1 MAEGGGIIE
10 KAVDAW
16 MEKGADVEEAVETFR
31 RGTTRKVLFIIGCIV
46 AAVVAVGVSVTIG
59 DYNISFIDTYKVIW
73 DHIMD
78 NVNDPVA
85 DYVIFTWRMPRIL
98 TGLIAGAGL
107 AAAGCVM
114 QSILRNPLADTYTT
128 GISSGASFGASLA
141 LGLGISVASGSF
153 AVVMNAFVFSLIPM
167 AVIILVMKMKGSQPS
182 IMIMTGIAVM
192 YIFNAAATLIR
203 LRSDAETEAA
213 IFAWSVGTIDVTS
226 WVVPGTMVIFVVIG
240 LTGLMLLSK
249 KLNVVATGDE
259 SARSMGVDAEVIR
272 IVALL
277 IISLMAAGIV
287 SFTGLIG
294 FVGLVCPHIAR
305 MVVGSDNRYLLPAS
319 AAFGSALLL
328 FADIVGR
335 VITANNDIQ
344 VGVVMAFIGGPM
356 FLYLI
361 IRSRRGTW

>member
-1 MAEGGGIIE
+1 MDGGKVIDR
-10 KAVDAW
+10 AVRAW
-16 MEKGADVEEAVETFR
+16 MEPEADVEEEVRTFQR
-31 RGTTRKVLFIIGCIV
+31 NASLKVLFIVACVV
-46 AAVVAVGVSVTIG
+46 AAFVAVGISVTIG
-59 DYNISFIDTYKVIW
+59 DYSISFVDTYKVIF
-73 DHIMD
+73 DHLLG
-78 NVNDPVA
+78 NVTDSMG

-141 LGLGISVASGSF
+141 LGLGISVASGTV
-153 AVVMNAFVFSLIPM
+153 AVIANAFVFSLIP
-167 AVIILVMKMKGSQPS
+167 VFIIILVMKMKGSSPS
-182 IMIMTGIAVM
+182 VMIMTGIAVM

-203 LRSDAETEAA
+203 LRADSETQAA
-213 IFAWSVGTIDVTS
+213 IFAWSVGSIDVTS
-226 WVVPGTMVIFVVIG
+226 WSAPETMVVFVIVG
-240 LTGLMLLSK
+240 LVALMLLSK
-249 KLNVVATGDE
+249 KLNVIATGDE
-259 SARSMGVDAEVIR
+259 SARSMGVDAETIR
-272 IVALL
+272 IIALV

-305 MVVGSDNRYLLPAS
+305 LVIGSDNRYLIPAS

-328 FADIVGR
+328 IADIIGR

-344 VGVVMAFIGGPM
+344 VGVITAFIGGPM

-361 IRSRRGTW
+361 VKSRREAW